1 MKIIK
6 NDKEYELMLA
16 RVEELV
22 DMDPEDNTPQAEEFD
37 LLTLLIN
44 KYEDEVYPID
54 IPDPVDAIKFRMEQQ
69 GLKYVDMVPYFGS
82 KSRVSEVLNR
92 KRSLSLSMIRK
103 LNQELGIPAEVLI
116 AEPGKGIP
124 EDIEGVD
131 WKRFPVVE
139 LVKNGWI
146 DFAGSIQS
154 AKENSEELIR
164 GFFSQADFSL
174 QNYSIFFRKSLRSDK
189 TIDEYGL
196 AAWYAKVLIDQ
207 NNIPIEN
214 KYKEKVL
221 DNNFFD
227 ELRMLSFF
235 DKGPVLAQ
243 EYLLK
248 FGIKLLVVPHLKG
261 ILIDGAVFFNSE
273 MDPVIGLTLRYDRLD
288 YFWFTLFHELAH
300 LALHL
305 KNNDDYFF
313 DDLSG
318 KKDLTDIEKE
328 ADSYA
333 EEMLIKNTVWQKF
346 YKKYLSEEDI
356 KDFARK
362 ERISPSIFAGRIQKE
377 RDDYS
382 HFRNLLG
389 QNQVKR
395 LFEGTEK

>member
-6 NDKEYELMLA
+6 TDEEYEIALSRA
-16 RVEELV
+16 EELI
-22 DMDPEDNTPQAEEFD
+22 DIDPEDNTLHAEELD

-54 IPDPVDAIKFRMEQQ
+54 LPDPVDAIKFRMEQQ
-69 GLKYVDMVPYFGS
+69 GLKYIDMVPYFGS

-124 EDIEGVD
+124 EDIKGID
-131 WKRFPVVE
+131 WNRFPVVE

-164 GFFSQADFSL
+164 GFFSRADFSL
-174 QNYSIFFRKSLRSDK
+174 QNYSVFFRKSLRSDK
-189 TIDEYGL
+189 KIDEYGL

-207 NNIPIEN
+207 NNISIEN

-221 DNNFFD
+221 DDDFFN
-227 ELRMLSFF
+227 EFRMLSFF
-235 DKGPVLAQ
+235 DEGPLLAR

-248 FGIKLLVVPHLKG
+248 FGIKLIVVPHLKG

-273 MDPVIGLTLRYDRLD
+273 MDPVVGLTLRYDRID
-288 YFWFTLFHELAH
+288 YFWFTLFHELSH
-300 LALHL
+300 LSLHL

-318 KKDLTDIEKE
+318 KKDLSNIEKE
-328 ADSYA
+328 TDSYA
-333 EEMLIKNTVWQKF
+333 EKMLIKDKDWKKF
-346 YKKYLSEEDI
+346 YRKYLSEDDI
-356 KDFARK
+356 KDFARE
-362 ERISPSIFAGRIQKE
+362 ERISLAIVAGRIQKE
-377 RDDYS
+377 RDDYRL
-382 HFRNLLG
+382 FRNLLG
-389 QNQVKR
+389 QNQVKK
-395 LFEGTEK
+395 LFKVG